1 MEWCLSSQ
9 VLRSGFIEEIEK
21 KSGQRVNDCY
31 QCGMCTGGCPVTFC
45 MDYPP
50 NQIMRMIQLGMRE
63 KVLSSKT
70 IWVCASCHTCT
81 TRCPKE
87 VDLAE
92 VMDTLRQM
100 AHQEGRKAAVEEV
113 HLFHQIFLENIRR
126 YGRQYELGLV
136 GNYNLNSGH
145 FFKDI
150 KQAPKLFFRGK
161 LKMLPRRIDV
171 RKMKGI
177 FRKITNLENKA

>member
-1 MEWCLSSQ
+1 MEWGLSSQ

-21 KSGQRVNDCY
+21 TSGQRVNDCY
-31 QCGMCTGGCPVTFC
+31 QCGMCTGGCPVTFY

-50 NQIMRMIQLGMRE
+50 SQIIRMVQLGMRE

-70 IWVCASCHTCT
+70 IWVCASCYTCT

-100 AHQEGRKAAVEEV
+100 AHQEGRKAAVDEV
-113 HLFHQIFLENIRR
+113 QVFHEIFLENIRR
-126 YGRQYELGLV
+126 YGRQYEMGLV
-136 GNYNLNSGH
+136 GNYNLNSGRL
-145 FFKDI
+145 FKDI
-150 KQAPKLFFRGK
+150 SQAPKLFFRGK
-161 LKMLPRRIDV
+161 LRIFPKRIDV
-171 RKMKGI
+171 KRIKGI
-177 FRKITNLENKA
+177 FRKIGISEKKP